1 MKMNALFLFI
11 HVFFISYIVS
21 FQFRNFQP
29 IKRYNH
35 LQSKTLINAVGKR
48 QIPEPIPDDALF
60 QQWEK
65 EEIEQQKLELLDED
79 DENDISD
86 DDDEEPFNKNIIKSN
101 KQSNQVANELPSY
114 MSKILAEFNEVDE
127 EVLSLPAS
135 KLPVVAVIGRPNTGK
150 STLVNKLTD
159 SYKDGA
165 IVHDQAGITRDR
177 TYRTGSWGDYNF
189 QVIDTGGIIFDD
201 SDDIFADRITEQ
213 AILALKE
220 ATVAVMVCDGQQG
233 LQPLDSILGD
243 WLRKNCKVPLY
254 VAVNKCES
262 DRTGIAQAQDF
273 WALGL
278 GTPFPVSAIHGVGL
292 SDLLD
297 ELTVKNMAKVHRVIG
312 ENATNVA
319 LIGRPNVGKSSLLN
333 CLYGSPRSIV
343 SDIAGTT
350 RDMVDVLIQRRNSS
364 YRVIDTAGIRRKPK
378 VEYGAEFFM
387 VNRAFKAIRR
397 SDVVI
402 LLLDAVDGIVD
413 QDRILAERIHKEGRS
428 CIIALN
434 KWDLVPE
441 KDDRTYLKAIE
452 NIRNALPILKWAE
465 VCNMML
471 RTKLNLAQNN
481 DIFIFI
487 LFL

>member
-1 MKMNALFLFI
+1 MNSLGLFI
-11 HVFFISYIVS
+11 YLCCFSQLIS
-21 FQFRNFQP
+21 FQFRKFRSTNKFLTTIPSTQSN
-29 IKRYNH
+29 IALASKRP
-35 LQSKTLINAVGKR
+35 TEPVVDNAV
-48 QIPEPIPDDALF
+48 F
-60 QQWEK
+60 QQWEE
-65 EEIEQQKLELLDED
+65 EEIELQRLELLNDDDEDDVDED
-79 DENDISD
+79 DENQVRA
-86 DDDEEPFNKNIIKSN
+86 PKKNK
-101 KQSNQVANELPSY
+101 KQSGTGSALPDY
-114 MSKILAEFNEVDE
+114 MSKLLDEFSEVDE

-135 KLPVVAVIGRPNTGK
+135 KLPVIAIIGRPNTGK

-165 IVHDQAGITRDR
+165 IVHDEAGITRDR

-220 ATVAVMVCDGQQG
+220 ATVAVIVCDGQQG

-278 GTPFPVSAIHGVGL
+278 GTPYPVSAIHGVGL

-297 ELTVKNMAKVHRVIG
+297 ELTTKHMTKVHRVIG

-350 RDMVDVLIQRRNSS
+350 RDMVDVLITRRNSS

-434 KWDLVPE
+434 KWDLVPD
-441 KDDRTYLKAIE
+441 KDDKTYLKAIE

-465 VCNMML
+465 VI
-471 RTKLNLAQNN
+471 TTTA
-481 DIFIFI
+481 FHS
-487 LFL
+487 LFHNYTIC